1 MSPRAMLDTSVI
13 VAGFTP
19 EIIADFENYAS
30 SMICRAELARGL
42 AVFADDPTRTTRA
55 LIRRELLELLDSIP
69 GFWMEFDQRAADGF
83 GRLTGQP
90 KSAMRLKDALIAG
103 HAYAHDLP
111 LVTRD
116 SGFSRFPAVRL
127 ELVATADR

>member
-1 MSPRAMLDTSVI
+1 MLDTSVI

-19 EIIADFENYAS
+19 EIIADFESYAS

-42 AVFADDPTRTTRA
+42 AVFSGDPARKSRA
-55 LIRRELLELLDSIP
+55 LIRRELLQLLDSVP

-83 GRLTGQP
+83 GRLTAQP

-103 HAYAHDLP
+103 HAYAHDLT

-116 SGFSRFPAVRL
+116 DGFSRFPAVRL
-127 ELVATADR
+127 EVLPSKEG